1 VVVDAARYG
10 EDNLLVAIEAG
21 ALDIVSDEDIFEV
34 ICEPSDLSAVRAAL
48 EQAGIEIEGAE
59 VLQRPTVRVEIDEEA
74 ATKLFRLIDSLEDND
89 DVGAVHANFDVSEE
103 ILERV
108 AG

>member
-1 VVVDAARYG
+1 
-10 EDNLLVAIEAG
+10 
-21 ALDIVSDEDIFEV
+21 
-34 ICEPSDLSAVRAAL
+34 
-48 EQAGIEIEGAE
+48 
-59 VLQRPTVRVEIDEEA
+59 VRVEIDEEA